1 MNQDF
6 LTLYKTQVPTKPPA
20 SVIEDLEGRFWA
32 AANGLDLS
40 KEETFVKWKTM
51 ESVWYVWFKDN
62 CPDIDDNVRL
72 GETLREVYAV
82 YRVYRNKRAVVVFD
96 S

>member
-1 MNQDF
+1 
-6 LTLYKTQVPTKPPA
+6 
-20 SVIEDLEGRFWA
+20 
-32 AANGLDLS
+32 
-40 KEETFVKWKTM
+40 M
-51 ESVWYVWFKDN
+51 EPVWYVWFKDT
-62 CPDIDDNVRL
+62 CPDIDDKVRL